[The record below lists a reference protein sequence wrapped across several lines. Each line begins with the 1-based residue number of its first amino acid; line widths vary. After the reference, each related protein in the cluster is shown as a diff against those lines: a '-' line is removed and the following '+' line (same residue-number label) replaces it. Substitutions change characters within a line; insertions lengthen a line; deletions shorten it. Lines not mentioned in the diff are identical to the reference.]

1 MRSDPGRSSPRRRS
15 VLGVAAAVIA
25 GTLVASAGPVGAA
38 PTAPAAQATPVA
50 AETSDASLASAA
62 ARPTLRQGARGAAV
76 TSLQRRLTAL
86 HYDLGTADGVFGG
99 ETYHAVVAFQKVHNL
114 GRDGVVGP
122 ATWAKLDRPLTLR
135 PRYSHPGTSVE
146 VRLDKQVLIL
156 ARGGRVTRI
165 LDASS
170 GKPSTPTVTGDFTIL
185 RRIDGW
191 RTSDLG
197 RLWRPN
203 YFYGGYAI
211 HGYPSVPNYPASH
224 GCVRVSIAAMNR
236 LWGVIGVGM
245 PTHVYYR

>member
-1 MRSDPGRSSPRRRS
+1 MAMA
-15 VLGVAAAVIA
+15 VAVGALA
-25 GTLVASAGPVGAA
+25 TTAGP
-38 PTAPAAQATPVA
+38 AQASPAGSA
-50 AETSDASLASAA
+50 ATQAADATGAAA
-62 ARPTLRQGARGAAV
+62 ARPTLRQGSRGSAV

-86 HYDLGTADGVFGG
+86 HYDLGTVDGVFGA
-99 ETYHAVVAFQKVHNL
+99 ETFHAVVAFQKVHNL
-114 GRDGVVGP
+114 GRDGIVGP

-135 PRYSHPGTSVE
+135 PRYSHSGTWIE

-156 ARGGRVTRI
+156 ARGGRAIRI

-170 GKPSTPTVTGDFTIL
+170 GKPSTPTVTGNFTIQ

-203 YFYGGYAI
+203 YFYRGYAI

-224 GCVRVSIAAMNR
+224 GCVRVTIAAMNR